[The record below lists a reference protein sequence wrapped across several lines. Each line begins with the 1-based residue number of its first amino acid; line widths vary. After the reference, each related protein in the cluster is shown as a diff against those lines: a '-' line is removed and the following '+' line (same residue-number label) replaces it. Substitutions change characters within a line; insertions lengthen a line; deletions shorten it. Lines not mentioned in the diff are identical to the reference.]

1 MLLKAST
8 GYLLPTLKTQLKLF
22 ILVLFVLCPVILYGQ
37 DHPEL
42 DVATSFAMY
51 KNGQNI
57 FVEYTTFRQIMG
69 NPDAETIDYD
79 GMDLEYG
86 ASKFSFITGFYQLN
100 QSHLYFVELKDASYR
115 VNINGVDIR
124 VGDLADELAEH
135 FPKSWAAKRNSVVNP
150 QNKLIPIEISETEI
164 IFVIYSPS
172 TGMIIS
178 LMYDMRLT

>member
-1 MLLKAST
+1 
-8 GYLLPTLKTQLKLF
+8 
-22 ILVLFVLCPVILYGQ
+22 
-37 DHPEL
+37 
-42 DVATSFAMY
+42 MY

-79 GMDLEYG
+79 GIDLEYG
-86 ASKFSFITGFYQLN
+86 ASRFSFITGFYQLI

-135 FPKSWAAKRNSVVNP
+135 FPKSWAAKTNDPINSTS
-150 QNKLIPIEISETEI
+150 KLLIIEASEIEIIYIVINPAGVIETMG
-164 IFVIYSPS
+164 YS
-172 TGMIIS
+172 
-178 LMYDMRLT
+178 MRLT

>member
-1 MLLKAST
+1 M
-8 GYLLPTLKTQLKLF
+8 KTQLKLF
-22 ILVLFVLCPVILYGQ
+22 ILVLLVLCPVFLYGQ

-42 DVATSFAMY
+42 DAATSFAIY

-57 FVEYTTFRQIMG
+57 FVEYTPFRQIMG

-135 FPKSWAAKRNSVVNP
+135 FPKSWAVKQSDPNP
-150 QNKLIPIEISETEI
+150 ETRGYLSIEVSEVEFIDILISSNGVIQS
-164 IFVIYSPS
+164 VIYW
-172 TGMIIS
+172 
-178 LMYDMRLT
+178 MRLT

>member
-1 MLLKAST
+1 M
-8 GYLLPTLKTQLKLF
+8 KTQQILF
-22 ILVLFVLCPVILYGQ
+22 ILVLLVLCPVFLYGQ

-42 DVATSFAMY
+42 DVATSFAIY
-51 KNGQNI
+51 KNEQYI
-57 FVEYTTFRQIMG
+57 FVEYTPFRQIMG
-69 NPDAETIDYD
+69 NPDAETIDPD

-86 ASKFSFITGFYQLN
+86 GSKFSFITGFYQLN

-135 FPKSWAAKRNSVVNP
+135 FPKSWVARRNSAVNP
-150 QNKLIPIEISETEI
+150 QNKLMSIEISEMEI
-164 IFVIYSPS
+164 IFVIFSPS
-172 TGMIIS
+172 TGIIIS